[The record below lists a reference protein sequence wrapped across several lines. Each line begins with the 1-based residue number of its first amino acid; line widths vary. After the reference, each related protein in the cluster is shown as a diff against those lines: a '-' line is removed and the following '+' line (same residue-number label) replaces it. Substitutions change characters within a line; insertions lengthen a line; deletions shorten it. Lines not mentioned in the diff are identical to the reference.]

1 MANNSASE
9 TIHSCPNAMAN
20 ALGPYEAPLAC
31 HISLPSYLA
40 LQGPTVIKGKL
51 LLSSYKQLWAVQYG
65 EVSK

>member
-1 MANNSASE
+1 MDSNSASE
-9 TIHSCPNAMAN
+9 IIHSCPNAMAN

-65 EVSK
+65 EIGR